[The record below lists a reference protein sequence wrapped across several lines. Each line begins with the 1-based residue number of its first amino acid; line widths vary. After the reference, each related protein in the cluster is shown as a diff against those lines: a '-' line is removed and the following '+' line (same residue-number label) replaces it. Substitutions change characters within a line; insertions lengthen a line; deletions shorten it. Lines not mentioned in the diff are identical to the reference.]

1 MLKTFEAYSLEKIC
15 YNFDVTKG
23 AQYYDFLIDDILSCE
38 LDNCGCGME
47 FSLIRLDRIINAIK
61 IRYNKIQ
68 EQGSELNEFEN
79 EILECLVDF
88 SNDDPE
94 ALVYIKGW

>member
-1 MLKTFEAYSLEKIC
+1 MRQYSLEKIC
-15 YNFDVTKG
+15 YN
-23 AQYYDFLIDDILSCE
+23 
-38 LDNCGCGME
+38 
-47 FSLIRLDRIINAIK
+47 
-61 IRYNKIQ
+61 IQ